1 MDGEKEISKSIYHIN
16 NIVNIANMRNMS
28 LITVSAW
35 RTLPIQ
41 QVACLGWRYINQ
53 MAEWVS
59 VSKTNCNASQKNTM
73 S

>member
-28 LITVSAW
+28 LITVPTWS
-35 RTLPIQ
+35 TLSIQ
-41 QVACLGWRYINQ
+41 QVACLEWLYINQ

>member
-16 NIVNIANMRNMS
+16 NIVNMRNMS

-41 QVACLGWRYINQ
+41 QVACLGWLYINQ